1 MAPFMEFEARDVE
14 QALASACEELK
25 IPQDQINYEVR
36 SRGATGIFGL
46 LGIRKARIRVH
57 LPETPTASPDTP
69 SSAGRGAVSNPHD
82 IAPAVDSPPA
92 GRGAVSIPPGIAPAA
107 DRPPAGRRAVSN
119 PPDAGADHVS
129 AARAADI
136 APVAPST
143 ASDTPSPEYVAE
155 ASAFLQRLAEAICPD
170 THISVT
176 SERKRIK
183 FTLQSANNAFLVGK
197 KGETLAAL
205 QYLLERKLYR
215 LNRKHAR
222 VVVDVDDYLRQQ
234 RQKLKQQAL
243 ELAAKVQETRKSLSM
258 GNLSPR
264 ERRIVHLTL
273 KQQPRVTTKSLGT
286 GYLRKLVIFPRH
298 AQNIEND

>member
-1 MAPFMEFEARDVE
+1 MAPFVEFEARDVE

-57 LPETPTASPDTP
+57 LPQTPTASPDTP
-69 SSAGRGAVSNPHD
+69 S
-82 IAPAVDSPPA
+82 PA
-92 GRGAVSIPPGIAPAA
+92 GRG
-107 DRPPAGRRAVSN
+107 AVSN

-129 AARAADI
+129 ALRSTDI
-136 APVAPST
+136 APVEPAT
-143 ASDTPSPEYVAE
+143 ASDTPPPEYVAE

-170 THISVT
+170 THISVA

-286 GYLRKLVIFPRH
+286 GYLRKLVIFPRLT
-298 AQNIEND
+298 QNIEND